1 MWLMHWLLYFSLI
14 TDILYSCNRTV
25 GCNRTPVIGK
35 IKQPIIISPLRQ
47 IYQSQAN
54 HRIITIA
61 TTTYPTNLG
70 NFQNGGIFYIRQCFY
85 QRCFPNVNFEVFPPF
100 FAQSDNCSLV
110 ELSSSLEETQPT
122 VAGTWSMPTKMQ
134 QTDASQIPIS
144 EELQQQR
151 STLVESVS
159 GISLQLGPEDQ
170 SRFPVVPNDEII
182 EINES
187 AAGKNT
193 KRTTQT
199 WLTAWEKWCQARNI
213 DNTMERFTPRVLD
226 EILTKFFVEVWKKD
240 GTEYEPDSLRI
251 TQASLDSYLRRKI
264 MRHPSLAGESSRSL
278 KRL

>member
-1 MWLMHWLLYFSLI
+1 
-14 TDILYSCNRTV
+14 
-25 GCNRTPVIGK
+25 
-35 IKQPIIISPLRQ
+35 
-47 IYQSQAN
+47 
-54 HRIITIA
+54 
-61 TTTYPTNLG
+61 
-70 NFQNGGIFYIRQCFY
+70 
-85 QRCFPNVNFEVFPPF
+85 
-100 FAQSDNCSLV
+100 
-110 ELSSSLEETQPT
+110 
-122 VAGTWSMPTKMQ
+122 MPTKMQ

>member
-25 GCNRTPVIGK
+25 GCNRTPVIGQL
-35 IKQPIIISPLRQ
+35 KQPIIISPQ
-47 IYQSQAN
+47 ICQSQAN

-85 QRCFPNVNFEVFPPF
+85 RRCFPNVNFELFPPF

-122 VAGTWSMPTKMQ
+122 VAGTWSMPAKMQ

-144 EELQQQR
+144 EELQQT
-151 STLVESVS
+151 TLVESVS
-159 GISLQLGPEDQ
+159 GISLQLEQEDQ

-187 AAGKNT
+187 AASKNT

-213 DNTMERFTPRVLD
+213 DNTMECFTPRVLD
-226 EILTKFFVEVWKKD
+226 EILKKFFVEVWKKD

-251 TQASLDSYLRRKI
+251 TQASLDRYLRRKVT
-264 MRHPSLAGESSRSL
+264 RHPSLAGESSRSL